1 MHLHTDQEEK
11 TTAVTALCCTRAG
24 CDDICGFP
32 ERVQQLHLCQW
43 HRAKLQVTVEQVST
57 CINGLYHQ
65 LFTFTDVQQWTMTTD
80 RQKSSNPDVLSAPE
94 LSGVSWKNVTFTTE
108 GSYVV
113 DKWCSSVTFF
123 WWKQG
128 DEITRS
134 VSIKVLTIAVHI
146 GLLCVSLL
154 ITHTVCVC
162 FGSDRVTSP
171 HTQIICNLICDRL
184 EKRRRITSQP
194 MLLTSVLMRLWGR
207 AAKTPFLPKL
217 VFKQK
222 LWGCRRTG
230 RKDRKGIR

>member
-1 MHLHTDQEEK
+1 MHLHTGQEEK

-43 HRAKLQVTVEQVST
+43 HRAKLQVTVEQVSM

-154 ITHTVCVC
+154 ITAQCVFALGLTVWRHLTPRLSVILY
-162 FGSDRVTSP
+162 VT
-171 HTQIICNLICDRL
+171 D
-184 EKRRRITSQP
+184 
-194 MLLTSVLMRLWGR
+194 
-207 AAKTPFLPKL
+207 
-217 VFKQK
+217 
-222 LWGCRRTG
+222 
-230 RKDRKGIR
+230 